1 MRITLSV
8 ILVLAALLA
17 IPTVIGAIGGLEST
31 EGGEIAVVRD
41 GGWFDDNQVRQVI
54 DPGSGLTWT
63 GMWSS
68 VHPYPAQQRFYT
80 ITADAK
86 RATTLGVDVVTVPS
100 SDGVNLGIEG
110 TLYFTLN
117 LDHDA
122 LKRFDDKYGTRTYR
136 AQNDESLA
144 AWDGDDGW
152 SAFFGQAVRPVVDN
166 ALRGQL
172 GNMRC
177 AELVPSCSLLANTA
191 LKDQGGDTKPQAQD
205 SNTNITKVQNAINAT
220 LAQDLPQALGGEFF
234 TGLRFTLA
242 KVTLPVEVQQAVD
255 RSLAA
260 NAAVSEAQA
269 RVAQAKAES
278 AANQARQE
286 GYDKCPACAEIDK
299 LKSLPQGITVYAPGN
314 PQSIVIPTR

>member
-1 MRITLSV
+1 MRIALAV
-8 ILVLAALLA
+8 IAALLA
-17 IPTVIGAIGGLEST
+17 VPLLIGGIGGLKST
-31 EGGEIAVVRD
+31 SGGEAAVVRD
-41 GGWFDDNQVRQVI
+41 GGLFDDNKVRQVI

-68 VHPYPAQQRFYT
+68 LHLYPAQQRFYT

-110 TLYFTLN
+110 TLYFQLNTDHETL
-117 LDHDA
+117 
-122 LKRFDDKYGTRTYR
+122 KTFDDKYGTRTYR
-136 AQNDESLA
+136 AQDDRALY

-166 ALRGQL
+166 ALRGQI
-172 GNMRC
+172 GAMRC
-177 AELVPSCSLLANTA
+177 AELVPSCSLLKETD
-191 LKDQGGDTKPQAQD
+191 LKASD
-205 SNTNITKVQNAINAT
+205 SNASIIRVQNAVNAS
-220 LAQDLPQALGGEFF
+220 LARDLPTTLGGPFL

-242 KVTLPVEVQQAVD
+242 KVTLPQEVQQAVND
-255 RSLAA
+255 SLAA
-260 NAAVSEAQA
+260 TAAVSEAQA
-269 RVAQAKAES
+269 KVEQAEAE
-278 AANQARQE
+278 ADANRARQD

-314 PQSIVIPTR
+314 PQAVVVPSR

>member
-1 MRITLSV
+1 MRITLS
-8 ILVLAALLA
+8 IALIIAALIA
-17 IPTVIGAIGGLEST
+17 VPTLIGVVGGLEST
-31 EGGEIAVVRD
+31 QGGEVAVVRD

-68 VHPYPAQQRFYT
+68 VHAYPAQQRFYT

-86 RATTLGVDVVTVPS
+86 RATRLGVDVVTVPS

-117 LDHDA
+117 LDHDT
-122 LKRFDDKYGTRTYR
+122 LKSFDDKYGTRTYR
-136 AQNDESLA
+136 AQDDSSLA
-144 AWDGDDGW
+144 AWEGDDGW
-152 SAFFGQAVRPVVDN
+152 TAFFGQAVRPVVDN

-177 AELVPSCSLLANTA
+177 AELVPSCSLLESSA
-191 LKDQGGDTKPQAQD
+191 LKPQD
-205 SNTNITKVQNAINAT
+205 SNTNITKVQNAVNAA
-220 LAQDLPQALGGEFF
+220 LARDLPQTLGGEFF

-242 KVTLPVEVQQAVD
+242 KVTLPAEVQQAVD

-260 NAAVSEAQA
+260 GAAVSEAQA

-314 PQSIVIPTR
+314 PQSIVIPAK

>member
-1 MRITLSV
+1 MRTTLS
-8 ILVLAALLA
+8 IALIIAALLA
-17 IPTVIGAIGGLEST
+17 VPTLIGVVGGLDST
-31 EGGEIAVVRD
+31 QGGEVAVVRD

-68 VHPYPAQQRFYT
+68 VHAYPAQQRFYT

-86 RATTLGVDVVTVPS
+86 RATRLGVDVVTVPS

-122 LKRFDDKYGTRTYR
+122 LKKFDDKYGTRTYR
-136 AQNDESLA
+136 AQDDSSLA
-144 AWDGDDGW
+144 AWEGDDGW
-152 SAFFGQAVRPVVDN
+152 TAFFGQAVRPVIDN
-166 ALRGQL
+166 ALRSQL
-172 GNMRC
+172 GDMRC
-177 AELVPSCSLLANTA
+177 AELVPSCSLLESSA
-191 LKDQGGDTKPQAQD
+191 LKPQD
-205 SNTNITKVQNAINAT
+205 SNTNITKVQNAVNAA
-220 LAQDLPQALGGEFF
+220 LARELPQALGGEFF
-234 TGLRFTLA
+234 TGLKFTLA
-242 KVTLPVEVQQAVD
+242 KVTLPAEVQQAVD

-260 NAAVSEAQA
+260 GAAVSEAQA
-269 RVAQAKAES
+269 RVAQAKAEA

-314 PQSIVIPTR
+314 PQSVVVPAK

>member
-1 MRITLSV
+1 MRITLT
-8 ILVLAALLA
+8 IALIIGTLIA
-17 IPTVIGAIGGLEST
+17 IPTLIGAVGGLEST
-31 EGGEIAVVRD
+31 EGGEVAVVRD
-41 GGWFDDNQVRQVI
+41 GGWFDDNQVRQII

-68 VHPYPAQQRFYT
+68 VHAYPAQQRFYT

-86 RATTLGVDVVTVPS
+86 RATNLGVDVVTVPS

-117 LDHDA
+117 LDHDT
-122 LKRFDDKYGTRTYR
+122 LKSFDDKYGTRTYR
-136 AQNDESLA
+136 AQDNSSPA

-152 SAFFGQAVRPVVDN
+152 TAFFGQAVRPVIDN

-177 AELVPSCSLLANTA
+177 AELVPSCSLLESSA
-191 LKDQGGDTKPQAQD
+191 LKPQD
-205 SNTNITKVQNAINAT
+205 SNTNITKAQNAVNAT
-220 LAQDLPQALGGEFF
+220 LARDLPQALGGEFF

-242 KVTLPVEVQQAVD
+242 KVTLPGEVQQAVD

-314 PQSIVIPTR
+314 PQSVVIPAK